1 MKNTTEDN
9 LDGTPEK
16 DPGIQVH
23 DTGIM
28 EMKENRWKAEF
39 LRYIE
44 KKNQQSQKYMRM
56 EEDLLHPLRKI
67 GTYGK
72 IWIGFLVALTLA
84 GVIAYYIQE
93 STSKFETLSIRDYTM
108 WGVYISTFVF
118 YVALSMVGALMSAIL
133 KLIKFEWYRPL
144 SRIAEIISLSAII
157 MAGLCIMVSMG
168 RPDRL
173 HYLILYAKIQSPV
186 TWDVIVI
193 ATYVAVSALILI
205 VPMLP
210 CMKICNDHLEEKPV
224 WQRWLYRK
232 LSFGWNGS
240 PEQWKLLKKSIKIL
254 ALLIIPLAVAIQTV
268 DAWLFATTLRA
279 EWDSTNFGTYFI
291 TGALLLASAAMI
303 VAVSAFRKFYRF
315 EKYLT
320 EKHFDYMGKMLVLFS
335 LCYLYTNVNEYL
347 VPSYKMSGL
356 HANHLLDL
364 FVQNT
369 APLYWMVA
377 VFGILIPAF
386 IPMIPNMRKPLP
398 LTVIAVLAVIAAWF
412 KRYLIVIPGLSH
424 PYLPIQDVPDTW
436 MHYSPSLIE
445 MTIVI
450 ATFAAMLLIVT
461 LFSRFVPIISI
472 WQVAEGEGV
481 DIKEIHEPLEHKKS
495 TNNKK

>member
-1 MKNTTEDN
+1 MQNTTEEQ
-9 LDGTPEK
+9 LT
-16 DPGIQVH
+16 GIQEQ
-23 DTGIM
+23 DTELM
-28 EMKENRWKAEF
+28 EVNERKWKAEF
-39 LRYIE
+39 LKFIE
-44 KKNQQSQKYMRM
+44 NKNRLAQKYMQM
-56 EEDLLHPLRKI
+56 EEDLLHPIRKI

-72 IWIGFLVALTLA
+72 IWIGFLVAVTLA
-84 GVIAYYIQE
+84 GIYAYYLQE
-93 STSKFETLSIRDYTM
+93 TRSKYETISIRDYTM

-144 SRIAEIISLSAII
+144 SRIAELIALASII
-157 MAGLCIMVSMG
+157 MAGLCIMVAMG

-193 ATYVAVSALILI
+193 ATYVAVSLLMLL
-205 VPMLP
+205 VPILP
-210 CMKICNDHLEEKPV
+210 CMKICEERLEDKPV
-224 WQRWLYRK
+224 WQKWLYSK
-232 LSFGWNGS
+232 LSFGWKGT

-254 ALLIIPLAVAIQTV
+254 AILIIPLAVAIQTV

-279 EWDSTNFGTYFI
+279 EWDSTNFGVYFI
-291 TGALLLASAAMI
+291 SGACLLASAAMI
-303 VAVSAFRKFYRF
+303 VAVYAFRKLYHF

-320 EKHFDYMGKMLVLFS
+320 DKHFDYMGKMLVFLS
-335 LCYLYTNVNEYL
+335 LCYFYTNVNEYL

-364 FVQNT
+364 FTQDT

-377 VFGILIPAF
+377 VFGIIVPSFL
-386 IPMIPNMRKPLP
+386 PMLRSMRKPLP
-398 LTVIAVLAVIAAWF
+398 LTIIALLAVVAAWF

-424 PYLPIQDVPDTW
+424 PYLPIQDVPESWTQ
-436 MHYSPSLIE
+436 YSPSMVE
-445 MTIVI
+445 MTIVT
-450 ATFAAMLLIVT
+450 ATFAALLLIIT
-461 LFSRFVPIISI
+461 MFSRFVPIISI

-481 DIKEIHEPLEHKKS
+481 DIQEIHEPL
-495 TNNKK
+495 NKKKI